1 MSSKLQAIDY
11 GKSRVRVAK
20 INRQA
25 GEHGFSDLTID
36 IRLQGQFHDAYLKGD
51 NSLVVPTDTMKN
63 VVYALAAT
71 RSLDPIEEFG
81 QALAAHFW
89 QSHEHVTGATLD
101 IIEHDWRRL
110 DPYAFELGQ
119 SRRLARV
126 ESTRNGVVFSAG
138 IDNLVV
144 LKTTKSSFVGFL
156 KDAYTTLPESL
167 DRIMATSVKAVW
179 RYGNTAVDFNASF
192 ERCRQNMV
200 EVFVAHD
207 SKAVQETLFAMG
219 DAVLSKQP
227 EIEEIRLTMPNK
239 HYLPVR
245 LTPFGLENRNEV
257 FLPTDEPHGSIE
269 ALLTR

>member
-1 MSSKLQAIDY
+1 MPSKLKSIDY

-20 INRQA
+20 VNRQA
-25 GEHGFSDLTID
+25 GGHGFTDLTID
-36 IRLQGQFHDAYLKGD
+36 IRLQGQFQGAYLEGD

-63 VVYALAAT
+63 VVYALAAS
-71 RSLDPIEEFG
+71 RPLDPIEEFG

-89 QSHEHVTGATLD
+89 QSHDHVDGANID
-101 IIEHDWRRL
+101 IIEHGWRRL
-110 DPYAFELGQ
+110 DPYSFELGHA
-119 SRRLARV
+119 RRLARV
-126 ESTRNGVVFSAG
+126 ESTRDGVVLSAG
-138 IDNLVV
+138 IDNLVL

-156 KDAYTTLPESL
+156 KDPFTTLPESS
-167 DRIMATSVKAVW
+167 DRIVATSVKSVW
-179 RYGNTAVDFNASF
+179 RYGNKEVNFNASF
-192 ERCRQNMV
+192 ERCRQTMV
-200 EVFVAHD
+200 DVFVAHD

-227 EIEEIRLTMPNK
+227 EIEEIRLTLPNR
-239 HYLPVR
+239 HYLPVN